1 MDLGER
7 RSGKLPAGAAPGWLS
22 AVTPIR
28 QGGTMHG
35 LRGSAAILAAGIL
48 AGVAACGSGSAA
60 AFQPDG
66 SLSPAPVQ
74 TLLPGQAG
82 QRLGGFRFPSDVSID
97 FTTPAPADPARRA
110 VIDGY
115 QNYVLALWA
124 AVLSHGKNSAYQQ
137 QATGNAL
144 GFVRREVARYGA
156 PGTTVKGTIA
166 YTDTRIAGIYFGT
179 GADVLAC
186 VDASAFH
193 QVNARTGATVGPALP
208 VRLARYL
215 ENVAE
220 GKRTDGTWFVS
231 RLAVYPAASTQG
243 AMCR

>member
-1 MDLGER
+1 MNLGI
-7 RSGKLPAGAAPGWLS
+7 AGDAPGWLS
-22 AVTPIR
+22 ATTSIR
-28 QGGTMHG
+28 RGGTM
-35 LRGSAAILAAGIL
+35 LVRRAFLATAIL

-60 AFQPDG
+60 AFQPAG
-66 SLSPAPVQ
+66 SLSAAPVPAP
-74 TLLPGQAG
+74 LPGQAG
-82 QRLGGFRFPSDVSID
+82 QRLAGFRFPSDVSID

-115 QNYVLALWA
+115 RNYVLALWA
-124 AVLSHGKNSAYQQ
+124 AVLSHGKNGTYQQ
-137 QATGNAL
+137 RATGNAL
-144 GFVRREVARYGA
+144 AFVRREVTRYGT
-156 PGTTVKGTIA
+156 PGTTVQGTIA
-166 YTDTRIAGIYFGT
+166 YSGTRIAGTYFGA

-193 QVNARTGATVGPALP
+193 QVNTRTGATVGPALP
-208 VRLARYL
+208 VRLTRYL

-220 GKRTDGTWFVS
+220 GKRSDGTWFVS

>member
-1 MDLGER
+1 MRVR
-7 RSGKLPAGAAPGWLS
+7 RAF
-22 AVTPIR
+22 
-28 QGGTMHG
+28 
-35 LRGSAAILAAGIL
+35 LATAIL

-60 AFQPDG
+60 AFQPAG

-74 TLLPGQAG
+74 GALPGLAG
-82 QRLGGFRFPSDVSID
+82 QGLAGFRFPSDVSID
-97 FTTPAPADPARRA
+97 FTTPAPAVPARRA

-115 QNYVLALWA
+115 RNYVLALWA
-124 AVLSHGKNSAYQQ
+124 AVLSHGRYGAYQR

-144 GFVRREVARYGA
+144 AFVRREVARYGTQ
-156 PGTTVKGTIA
+156 GTTMRGTIA
-166 YTDTRIAGIYFGT
+166 YNDTRIAGIYFGT

-186 VDASAFH
+186 VDASALH
-193 QVNARTGATVGPALP
+193 QVNAKTGATVGSALP
-208 VRLARYL
+208 VRLTRYL

-220 GKRTDGTWFVS
+220 GKRSDGTWFVS

>member
-1 MDLGER
+1 MRVR
-7 RSGKLPAGAAPGWLS
+7 R
-22 AVTPIR
+22 AV
-28 QGGTMHG
+28 
-35 LRGSAAILAAGIL
+35 LATGIL
-48 AGVAACGSGSAA
+48 VGVAACGNGSAA
-60 AFQPDG
+60 AFQPAG

-74 TLLPGQAG
+74 APLPGQAG
-82 QRLGGFRFPSDVSID
+82 QHLGGFRFPGDVSID

-124 AVLSHGKNSAYQQ
+124 AVLSHGDNSAYRQ

-166 YTDTRIAGIYFGT
+166 YNDTRIAGSYFGA

-193 QVNARTGATVGPALP
+193 QVNAQTGATLGPAVP
-208 VRLARYL
+208 ARLTRYL

-220 GKRTDGTWFVS
+220 GKRSDGTWFVS
-231 RLAVYPAASTQG
+231 RLAVYPASTTQG

>member
-1 MDLGER
+1 MDLGN
-7 RSGKLPAGAAPGWLS
+7 AGGAPGWLS
-22 AVTPIR
+22 AVTPISR
-28 QGGTMHG
+28 GGTM
-35 LRGSAAILAAGIL
+35 RVRRAFLATAIL

-60 AFQPDG
+60 AFQPAG
-66 SLSPAPVQ
+66 SLSTAPVPAA
-74 TLLPGQAG
+74 LPGQAG
-82 QRLGGFRFPSDVSID
+82 QRLAGFRFPSDVSID
-97 FTTPAPADPARRA
+97 FTTPAPANPARRA

-115 QNYVLALWA
+115 RNYVLALWA
-124 AVLSHGKNSAYQQ
+124 AVLSHGTYGAYQQ

-144 GFVRREVARYGA
+144 AFVRREVARYGTH
-156 PGTTVKGTIA
+156 GTTMRGTIT
-166 YTDTRIAGIYFGT
+166 YNDTRIAGIYFGT

-193 QVNARTGATVGPALP
+193 QVNAQTGATVGAALP
-208 VRLARYL
+208 VRLTRYL

-220 GKRTDGTWFVS
+220 GKRSDGTWFVS

>member
-1 MDLGER
+1 MRVR
-7 RSGKLPAGAAPGWLS
+7 R
-22 AVTPIR
+22 AV
-28 QGGTMHG
+28 
-35 LRGSAAILAAGIL
+35 LATGIL
-48 AGVAACGSGSAA
+48 VGVAACGNGSAA
-60 AFQPDG
+60 AFQPAG

-74 TLLPGQAG
+74 APLPGQAG
-82 QRLGGFRFPSDVSID
+82 QHLGGFRFPGDVSID

-124 AVLSHGKNSAYQQ
+124 AVLSHGDNSAYRQ

-166 YTDTRIAGIYFGT
+166 YNDTRIAGSYFGA

-193 QVNARTGATVGPALP
+193 QVNAQTGATLGPALP
-208 VRLARYL
+208 ARLTRYL

-220 GKRTDGTWFVS
+220 GKRRDGTWFVS
-231 RLAVYPAASTQG
+231 RLAVYPASTTQG
-243 AMCR
+243 AICR

>member
-1 MDLGER
+1 MRVQRAL
-7 RSGKLPAGAAPGWLS
+7 
-22 AVTPIR
+22 
-28 QGGTMHG
+28 
-35 LRGSAAILAAGIL
+35 LAAGVL

-60 AFQPDG
+60 AFQPNG
-66 SLSPAPVQ
+66 SLSPAPTQ
-74 TLLPGQAG
+74 APLSGQAG
-82 QRLGGFRFPSDVSID
+82 QRLGGFRFPRDVSID

-124 AVLSHGKNSAYQQ
+124 AVLSHGENRAYQQ
-137 QATGNAL
+137 RATGNAL
-144 GFVRREVARYGA
+144 GFVRREVARFGV
-156 PGTTVKGTIA
+156 PGTTVQGTIA
-166 YTDTRIAGIYFGT
+166 YNDTRIAGIYFGA

-193 QVNARTGATVGPALP
+193 QVSAQTGAMVGPPPPA
-208 VRLARYL
+208 RLTRYL

-220 GKRTDGTWFVS
+220 GKRSDGTWFVS
-231 RLAVYPAASTQG
+231 RLAVYPASTIQG

>member
-1 MDLGER
+1 MGVQR
-7 RSGKLPAGAAPGWLS
+7 AF
-22 AVTPIR
+22 
-28 QGGTMHG
+28 
-35 LRGSAAILAAGIL
+35 LAAGIL
-48 AGVAACGSGSAA
+48 VGVAACGSGSAT
-60 AFQPDG
+60 AFQPAG
-66 SLSPAPVQ
+66 SLSPAP
-74 TLLPGQAG
+74 TRAPLSGQAG
-82 QRLGGFRFPSDVSID
+82 PRLGGFRFPGDVSID

-124 AVLSHGKNSAYQQ
+124 AVLSHGENRAYQQ

-144 GFVRREVARYGA
+144 GFVRREVARLGGR
-156 PGTTVKGTIA
+156 GTTVQGTIA
-166 YTDTRIAGIYFGT
+166 YTGTRIAGIYFGT

-193 QVNARTGATVGPALP
+193 QVNAETRATMGPALP
-208 VRLARYL
+208 ARLTRYL

-220 GKRTDGTWFVS
+220 GKRSDGTWFVS

>member
-1 MDLGER
+1 MR
-7 RSGKLPAGAAPGWLS
+7 
-22 AVTPIR
+22 
-28 QGGTMHG
+28 G
-35 LRGSAAILAAGIL
+35 LRGSAAVLAAGAL

-60 AFQPDG
+60 AFQPAG
-66 SLSPAPVQ
+66 SLSPAPIQ
-74 TLLPGQAG
+74 APLPGQAA
-82 QRLGGFRFPSDVSID
+82 QRLAGFRFPADVSID
-97 FTTPAPADPARRA
+97 FTTPAPADRARRA

-124 AVLSHGKNSAYQQ
+124 AVLSHGKNNAYQR

-144 GFVRREVARYGA
+144 GFVHREVARYGA

-166 YTDTRIAGIYFGT
+166 YNDTRVAGIYFGT
-179 GADVLAC
+179 GANVLTC

-193 QVNARTGATVGPALP
+193 QVNAQTGAAVGPALP
-208 VRLARYL
+208 VRLTRYL

-220 GKRTDGTWFVS
+220 GKRSDGTWFVS
-231 RLAVYPAASTQG
+231 RLAVYPASSTQG

>member
-1 MDLGER
+1 MRVR
-7 RSGKLPAGAAPGWLS
+7 R
-22 AVTPIR
+22 AV
-28 QGGTMHG
+28 
-35 LRGSAAILAAGIL
+35 LATGIL
-48 AGVAACGSGSAA
+48 VGVAACGNGSAA
-60 AFQPDG
+60 AFQPAG

-74 TLLPGQAG
+74 APLPGQAG
-82 QRLGGFRFPSDVSID
+82 QHLGGFRFPGDVSID

-124 AVLSHGKNSAYQQ
+124 AVLSHGDNSAYRQ
-137 QATGNAL
+137 QAAGNAL

-166 YTDTRIAGIYFGT
+166 YNDTRIAGSYFGA

-193 QVNARTGATVGPALP
+193 QVNAQTGATLGPALP
-208 VRLARYL
+208 ARLTRYL

-220 GKRTDGTWFVS
+220 GKRRDGTWFVS
-231 RLAVYPAASTQG
+231 RLAVYPASTTQG